1 MDMEKRTDLLKRI
14 LTFTKPYWLYLA
26 GAVVS
31 ALLSVSMVLYAPI
44 LIERAST
51 RLLHRGRLHLISC
64 SRFWEN

>member
-44 LIERAST
+44 LIGKCCTGE
-51 RLLHRGRLHLISC
+51 GCI
-64 SRFWEN
+64 